1 MSATTRNKPTIGLPP
16 EQLRQWLEW
25 VREDLHQ
32 ITARVD
38 YMLAEQA
45 RLTEQER
52 LLGQLLD
59 AVAGAPTP
67 PEGSESGAM
76 SGASSPPSS

>member
-1 MSATTRNKPTIGLPP
+1 MSATTRNKPIIGLPP

-25 VREDLHQ
+25 VRDDLHQ

-45 RLTEQER
+45 RLAEQER

-59 AVAGAPTP
+59 ATTGAGNH
-67 PEGSESGAM
+67 
-76 SGASSPPSS
+76 